1 MSSTRQRKWK
11 RRPLS
16 SKSFA
21 LTQPNFFLNVAE
33 LFLQFRVVESRVG
46 AGEEHW
52 LRHRTF
58 ESVEGLLAVI
68 ASGRVPDVVLVRA
81 DDAELAA
88 DAVERLREMLGGLP
102 TRIWLYGANKEVL
115 AENFWRR
122 VYEAGADDVFSWRLH
137 HATERLKL
145 RLRALAKRLGVRTEI
160 DRALELVRA
169 TIDVLPHAV
178 FIRDA
183 SAQLVFC
190 NRYICEFIGQ
200 PEHELIGTGVT
211 EVVIGPGDHHFQ
223 QQGFEQVLKSGKSLA
238 REEEWVRADGVSRWF
253 QVTRV
258 RIEGTDGR
266 RYVVGLASDVTHV
279 RSLAEQISERDQVL
293 AQINEHMPAILFQL
307 EEESQGTFR
316 LPYLN
321 VGMLPGFEGLRQ
333 VGVRGEDALARVVHE
348 DLQKVQNGQ
357 KSEPGDVWRGQFRM
371 VDDGGKVRWMSGHAT
386 ATERAEGG
394 IRWFGVISDMTE
406 RQLMEERLAMA
417 ERLASLGTLSS
428 GLAHEINNP
437 LTVITS
443 NLDVLLRPAGQQ
455 VDAELVQ
462 EMLSAAR
469 EGAQRIGTIVERLR
483 GVASSG
489 EGEPGSVDL
498 RAMVETAV
506 RVVRQDFEVE
516 VRVRSQAEET
526 IWVSGAAGGLVQSL
540 VNVLINSAEAVEGL
554 PSDRQVIEVELG
566 YDPVAAKARVE
577 VRDRGYGMS
586 EEVCRRAMEPFFTT
600 HEVGEG
606 SGLGLYSSHAIVEAM
621 GGGLTLES
629 EEGVGTRVTIVLPAN
644 LVSQPEDEVPVTT
657 RRPSVLVIDDELAI
671 VEVVARLLKQE
682 FDVFLATSAEEALE
696 RLLDGE
702 RYDAI
707 ISDLMMPRMN
717 GMELYARIASL
728 YPDQA
733 GRMGFISGGIYTDE
747 AQRFV
752 DERPD
757 RLLLKPFGPR
767 ELRALV
773 RRMAGLVDAPA
784 L

>member
-1 MSSTRQRKWK
+1 MSSPNRREWK

-33 LFLQFRVVESRVG
+33 LFLQFRVVESNVG
-46 AGEEHW
+46 EGEEHW

-58 ESVEGLLAVI
+58 ESVDGLLREI
-68 ASGRVPDVVLVRA
+68 AAERVPDVILVRT
-81 DDAELAA
+81 DDVELAA
-88 DAVERLREMLGGLP
+88 DGVQRLRVALSGLP
-102 TRIWLYGANKEVL
+102 TRIWLYGASHEVL
-115 AENFWRR
+115 EEHFWRP
-122 VYEAGADDVFSWRLH
+122 VYEAGADDVFSWRPH
-137 HATERLKL
+137 GATERLKL

-160 DRALELVRA
+160 DHALELVRK

-190 NRYICEFIGQ
+190 NRYVCEFIGR
-200 PEHELIGTGVT
+200 PERELIGTGVT
-211 EVVIGPGDHHFQ
+211 EVVIGPGDHHYQ
-223 QQGFEQVLKSGKSLA
+223 QQGFEQVFKSGRPLA
-238 REEEWVRADGVSRWF
+238 REEEWVRADGASRWF
-253 QVTRV
+253 QVTRL
-258 RIEGTDGR
+258 RIQGTDGR
-266 RYVVGLASDVTHV
+266 RYVVGLATDVTDV

-307 EEESQGTFR
+307 EEDVEGNFR

-321 VGMLPGFEGLRQ
+321 VGMLPGFQALREP
-333 VGVRGEDALARVVHE
+333 GVRGEDALGRIVPE
-348 DLQKVQNGQ
+348 DLAKVQDGEVAQ
-357 KSEPGDVWRGQFRM
+357 PGDVWRGQFRM
-371 VDDGGKVRWMSGHAT
+371 IDDEGRVRWMSGHAT
-386 ATERAEGG
+386 AAERVEGR

-417 ERLASLGTLSS
+417 DRLASLGTLSS

-443 NLDVLLRPAGQQ
+443 NLDVLLRPVGKMA
-455 VDAELVQ
+455 DAEVVQ
-462 EMLSAAR
+462 EMLGAAR
-469 EGAQRIGTIVERLR
+469 EGAQRIGSIVERLR

-489 EGEPGSVDL
+489 EGEPGAVDL

-506 RVVRQDFEVE
+506 RVVRQDFPVE
-516 VRVRSQAEET
+516 VRVRHLTDEA
-526 IWVSGAAGGLVQSL
+526 IWVTGAAGGLVQSL
-540 VNVLINSAEAVEGL
+540 VNVLINSAKAVEGL
-554 PSDRQVIEVELG
+554 PSERWVI
-566 YDPVAAKARVE
+566 DVE
-577 VRDRGYGMS
+577 VGFEAEAARAHVEVQDRGQGMS
-586 EEVCRRAMEPFFTT
+586 EDVCRRAMDPFFTT
-600 HEVGEG
+600 REVGEG

-621 GGGLTLES
+621 GGALTLES
-629 EEGVGTRVTIVLPAN
+629 EEGAGTRVRMVFPAN
-644 LVSQPEDEVPVTT
+644 LVSQAEQAAPATT

-671 VEVVARLLKQE
+671 VEVVARLLKQD
-682 FDVFLATSAEEALE
+682 FNVFLATSAEEALE

-707 ISDLMMPRMN
+707 ISDLMMPQMS
-717 GMELYARIASL
+717 GMELFAEIARR
-728 YPDQA
+728 YPEQA
-733 GRMGFISGGIYTDE
+733 ERMGFISGGIYTDE

-767 ELRALV
+767 ELRELV
-773 RRMAGLVDAPA
+773 HRVAGLKEATR
-784 L
+784 

>member
-1 MSSTRQRKWK
+1 MSSANQREWK
-11 RRPLS
+11 RRSPS

-21 LTQPNFFLNVAE
+21 LTQPNYFLNVAE
-33 LFLQFRVVESRVG
+33 LFLQFKVVESRVG
-46 AGEEHW
+46 EGEEHW

-58 ESVEGLLAVI
+58 ESVEELLAVI
-68 ASGRVPDVVLVRA
+68 ASDRVPDVVLVRT
-81 DDAELAA
+81 DDAELAV
-88 DAVERLREMLGGLP
+88 DAVERLRDALSGRP
-102 TRIWLYGANKEVL
+102 TRIWLYGASQEVL
-115 AENFWRR
+115 AERFWMP
-122 VYEAGADDVFSWRLH
+122 VYSAGADDVFSWRPH
-137 HATERLKL
+137 GATERLKL

-160 DRALELVRA
+160 DHALELVRK

-190 NRYICEFIGQ
+190 NRYICEFIGRS
-200 PEHELIGTGVT
+200 EHDLIGSDVT

-223 QQGFEQVLKSGKSLA
+223 QQGFEQVLKDGRPLA
-238 REEEWVRADGVSRWF
+238 REEEWVRADGVSRWL
-253 QVTRV
+253 QVTRM
-258 RIEGTDGR
+258 RIQGTDGR

-307 EEESQGTFR
+307 EEEAQGSFR
-316 LPYLN
+316 LPYLS
-321 VGMLPGFEGLRQ
+321 VGMLPGFEALRQ
-333 VGVRGEDALARVVHE
+333 PGVRGEDALARVVSE
-348 DLQKVQNGQ
+348 DLQKVMDGQ
-357 KSEPGDVWRGQFRM
+357 QARPGYVWRGTFRM
-371 VDDGGKVRWMSGHAT
+371 LDDGGKVRWMSGHAT

-394 IRWFGVISDMTE
+394 IRWFGVVSDMTE

-417 ERLASLGTLSS
+417 DRLASLGTLSS

-443 NLDVLLRPAGQQ
+443 NLDVLLRRAGKEA
-455 VDAELVQ
+455 DAEVIE
-462 EMLSAAR
+462 EMLGAAR
-469 EGAQRIGTIVERLR
+469 EGAQRIGSIVERLR
-483 GVASSG
+483 GVASS
-489 EGEPGSVDL
+489 GEPGSVDL

-506 RVVRQDFEVE
+506 RVVRQEFEVE

-540 VNVLINSAEAVEGL
+540 VNVLNNSAEAVVGL
-554 PSDRQVIEVELG
+554 PSERQVIDVELS
-566 YDPVAAKARVE
+566 YDPVAARARVE
-577 VRDRGYGMS
+577 VKDRGHGMS
-586 EEVCRRAMEPFFTT
+586 EEVCRRAVEPFFTT

-621 GGGLTLES
+621 GGELTLES
-629 EEGVGTRVTIVLPAN
+629 EDGVGTRVTIILPAN
-644 LVSQPEDEVPVTT
+644 FVSQSAPEGPAMA

-671 VEVVARLLKQE
+671 VEVVARLLKQD

-702 RYDAI
+702 RFEAI
-707 ISDLMMPRMN
+707 ISDLMMPRMS
-717 GMELYARIASL
+717 GMELFTEIASR

-747 AQRFV
+747 ARRFV
-752 DERPD
+752 DERPE

-773 RRMAGLVDAPA
+773 QRVARLVHAPA